1 MQKRI
6 KMQFIDVFQRNR
18 LLENILRKI
27 FQRFLKEKRTK
38 NNGMK
43 K

>member
-38 NNGMK
+38 NSGMK